1 MSKVKVAPIELEIDA
16 TEVIN
21 QVEELLGL
29 LELPARSLEG
39 IPEDVV
45 NLLFDNI
52 RPLLNNIV
60 PCLTTS
66 SLVISRP
73 QLAQL
78 TPTKFVSKSKSSGR
92 LSISLPQSGQAT
104 FIVVSFDIFY
114 FFAGCVRTT
123 SIPPSLKWL
132 KDRQT

>member
-60 PCLTTS
+60 LSDFSTTVGTTDANKICIKVETIGT
-66 SLVISRP
+66 LEH
-73 QLAQL
+73 
-78 TPTKFVSKSKSSGR
+78 
-92 LSISLPQSGQAT
+92 
-104 FIVVSFDIFY
+104 
-114 FFAGCVRTT
+114 FASAIRASNFHSC
-123 SIPPSLKWL
+123 
-132 KDRQT
+132 QF

>member
-52 RPLLNNIV
+52 RP
-60 PCLTTS
+60 
-66 SLVISRP
+66 
-73 QLAQL
+73 
-78 TPTKFVSKSKSSGR
+78 
-92 LSISLPQSGQAT
+92 
-104 FIVVSFDIFY
+104 
-114 FFAGCVRTT
+114 FA
-123 SIPPSLKWL
+123 
-132 KDRQT
+132 

>member
-1 MSKVKVAPIELEIDA
+1 MSKVVKVAPIELEIDA

-52 RPLLNNIV
+52 RPLLNDII
-60 PCLTTS
+60 LSDFSTT
-66 SLVISRP
+66 VGTTD
-73 QLAQL
+73 AN
-78 TPTKFVSKSKSSGR
+78 K
-92 LSISLPQSGQAT
+92 ISLKVEIIGTLEHLAT
-104 FIVVSFDIFY
+104 AI
-114 FFAGCVRTT
+114 RTGDLHGLLFEHRL
-123 SIPPSLKWL
+123 ILPSVGGLKVNQIL
-132 KDRQT
+132 AVGE

>member
-60 PCLTTS
+60 LSDFSTTVGATDANKICIKVEIIGT
-66 SLVISRP
+66 LEH
-73 QLAQL
+73 LASAIRASNFHRCQ
-78 TPTKFVSKSKSSGR
+78 F
-92 LSISLPQSGQAT
+92 
-104 FIVVSFDIFY
+104 
-114 FFAGCVRTT
+114 
-123 SIPPSLKWL
+123 
-132 KDRQT
+132 

>member
-45 NLLFDNI
+45 NLL
-52 RPLLNNIV
+52 LTTSV

-104 FIVVSFDIFY
+104 SIVVSFDIFI
-114 FFAGCVRTT
+114 FAGCVRTT

>member
-29 LELPARSLEG
+29 LEFPARSLEG

-52 RPLLNNIV
+52 RPLLNDIV
-60 PCLTTS
+60 LSDFSTTVGTTDANKICIKVEIIGT
-66 SLVISRP
+66 LEH
-73 QLAQL
+73 LASAIRASNFHRCQ
-78 TPTKFVSKSKSSGR
+78 F
-92 LSISLPQSGQAT
+92 
-104 FIVVSFDIFY
+104 
-114 FFAGCVRTT
+114 
-123 SIPPSLKWL
+123 
-132 KDRQT
+132 

>member
-60 PCLTTS
+60 LSDFSTTVGTTDANKICIKVEIIGTLEHLASAIRASNFHS
-66 SLVISRP
+66 S
-73 QLAQL
+73 Q
-78 TPTKFVSKSKSSGR
+78 F
-92 LSISLPQSGQAT
+92 
-104 FIVVSFDIFY
+104 
-114 FFAGCVRTT
+114 
-123 SIPPSLKWL
+123 
-132 KDRQT
+132 

>member
-45 NLLFDNI
+45 NLLTTS
-52 RPLLNNIV
+52 V

-104 FIVVSFDIFY
+104 SIVVSFDIFY
-114 FFAGCVRTT
+114 FLLAV
-123 SIPPSLKWL
+123 
-132 KDRQT
+132 

>member
-45 NLLFDNI
+45 TCFLTTS
-52 RPLLNNIV
+52 V

-78 TPTKFVSKSKSSGR
+78 TPTKFVSKSKPSGR

-114 FFAGCVRTT
+114 FLAGCVRTT

>member
-60 PCLTTS
+60 LSDFSTT
-66 SLVISRP
+66 VGTTDANKICI
-73 QLAQL
+73 
-78 TPTKFVSKSKSSGR
+78 KVEIIGR

-104 FIVVSFDIFY
+104 SIVVSFDIFY

>member
-29 LELPARSLEG
+29 LELPAPSLEG

-60 PCLTTS
+60 LSDFSTTVSTTDAGEICLKVKIIGLVEHLTS
-66 SLVISRP
+66 AVRAHGPHGLHEYI
-73 QLAQL
+73 
-78 TPTKFVSKSKSSGR
+78 
-92 LSISLPQSGQAT
+92 LSTVGEI
-104 FIVVSFDIFY
+104 
-114 FFAGCVRTT
+114 
-123 SIPPSLKWL
+123 KE
-132 KDRQT
+132 